1 MGKIRFSIE
10 LFFHFNL
17 VYKIRDMIKE
27 VKIWADI
34 HSTGLFDMSGK
45 QILREETTINLDT
58 WEQLKKWVEKYDDVA
73 LMEVEERSNNN
84 GLIKK
89 LDNEGFMLLKK
100 IEKEWPLDK
109 SSNSIKVRYYSEGLL
124 RYLNIDR

>member
-1 MGKIRFSIE
+1 
-10 LFFHFNL
+10 
-17 VYKIRDMIKE
+17 MIKE